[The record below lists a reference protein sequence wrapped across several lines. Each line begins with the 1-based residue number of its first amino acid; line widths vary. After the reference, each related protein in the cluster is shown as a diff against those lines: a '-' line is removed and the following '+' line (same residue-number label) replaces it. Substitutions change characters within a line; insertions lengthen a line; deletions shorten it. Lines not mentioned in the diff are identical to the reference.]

1 VGGFTI
7 QIEGLRELDAKL
19 SEMKDSQIKRVIR
32 HGLDAGGE
40 AMRRS
45 IAEAAPERP
54 DLPSGDA
61 LPAGAM
67 KQDIEVRRGRFEGL
81 LAVFVGPGKYTRR
94 QAGWVEYG
102 HRLVRGG
109 TSQLKRTIF
118 GNVKYK
124 GPGSEVGEV
133 KAHSFIRLAYEGFR
147 EEAVQVA
154 VDTMR
159 RDVKL
164 GAVPSS
170 VYEGR
175 GAEDNYTGE
184 DY

>member
-1 VGGFTI
+1 VGGFTVK
-7 QIEGLRELDAKL
+7 IEGLRELDAKL

-40 AMRRS
+40 VMRRA

-54 DLPSGDA
+54 DLPSEDA
-61 LPAGAM
+61 LPPGAM

-81 LAVFVGPGKYTRR
+81 PAVFVGPGKYTRR

-109 TSQLKRTIF
+109 ISKLAKTIF
-118 GNVKYK
+118 GNLKYK
-124 GPGSEVGEV
+124 GSGTEVGEV
-133 KAHSFIRLAYEGFR
+133 KPHPFIRAAYEAFR

-159 RDVKL
+159 GEVGL
-164 GAVPSS
+164 GAAPSS
-170 VYEGR
+170 GR
-175 GAEDNYTGE
+175 GSEENHSGEED
-184 DY
+184 